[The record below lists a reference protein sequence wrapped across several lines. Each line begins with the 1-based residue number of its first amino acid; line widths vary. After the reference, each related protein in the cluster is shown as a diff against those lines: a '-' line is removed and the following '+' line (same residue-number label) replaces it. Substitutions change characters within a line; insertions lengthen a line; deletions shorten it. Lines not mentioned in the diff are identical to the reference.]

1 MEDSKRIVWIDWL
14 RVIACLMVMFVHST
28 EPFYLGGNGS
38 LIESESD
45 AWWVSF
51 FDSFVRSCVPLFVI
65 ASSFLLLPLQY
76 PAGTFF
82 KKRAVRILIPFAVW
96 SVFYAIYWGEPVSN
110 LKDLL
115 FNFNYAAGHLWFVY
129 MLVGLYLII
138 PVLSPWARNVGKKEL
153 SVYIA
158 IWLLSTLVPF
168 VRDALSS
175 EPLAITYGPTGIP
188 RQALLPLWGEAS
200 WNTYGTFYY
209 VSGFLGYMLVG
220 LWLRKFGADLSLRK
234 TLLAGIPCFLGGF
247 FICLFGFLR
256 RVFSM
261 ADGNFPVGNIVAD
274 AVWWETTWCN
284 DTFGVALMTIGSILL
299 IMKISNCGKFYE
311 RVIAPVAK
319 ASYGIYLGHMVALSF
334 YSGLFRSLMESTP
347 LVILATAIASF
358 VTVSVAAVAVRK
370 IPVVGKFIV
379 G

>member
-1 MEDSKRIVWIDWL
+1 MVESKRIVWIDWL

-138 PVLSPWARNVGKKEL
+138 PILSPWASFQIG
-153 SVYIA
+153 
-158 IWLLSTLVPF
+158 F
-168 VRDALSS
+168 
-175 EPLAITYGPTGIP
+175 P
-188 RQALLPLWGEAS
+188 RL
-200 WNTYGTFYY
+200 
-209 VSGFLGYMLVG
+209 
-220 LWLRKFGADLSLRK
+220 
-234 TLLAGIPCFLGGF
+234 
-247 FICLFGFLR
+247 
-256 RVFSM
+256 
-261 ADGNFPVGNIVAD
+261 
-274 AVWWETTWCN
+274 
-284 DTFGVALMTIGSILL
+284 
-299 IMKISNCGKFYE
+299 
-311 RVIAPVAK
+311 
-319 ASYGIYLGHMVALSF
+319 H
-334 YSGLFRSLMESTP
+334 
-347 LVILATAIASF
+347 
-358 VTVSVAAVAVRK
+358 
-370 IPVVGKFIV
+370 
-379 G
+379 